1 MLAFK
6 DALLGIFAVRVSLLI
21 LVDKRKQVD
30 RSNLH
35 EDDLTILDLLLFFVL
50 LDNAT
55 FSRLQRIKVVLSTNL
70 DLAFPQSFKSHQAVV
85 IQALR
90 ELEMVDISS
99 MW

>member
-1 MLAFK
+1 MLAFE

-55 FSRLQRIKVVLSTNL
+55 FSRLQRIKVVLSTDL
-70 DLAFPQSFKSHQAVV
+70 DFAFSQSFKSHQAVV

-99 MW
+99 VW